1 MSMTDP
7 SMSMTDPSVQNPAA
21 GKRPGRFALPGL
33 GSRRGTPLL
42 PASSLAG
49 RALVIVIVIMAF
61 LASMT
66 AGAVQL
72 IAQASADWTSSV
84 AREVTIQVRPRAGR
98 DIEADTRR
106 AGEMARRTQGIAD
119 VRIYSRQEAEK
130 LLEPWLG
137 AGLALGDLP
146 VPRLIVLKVG
156 EGPPPGLAQLRTEL
170 GAIPTASLDD
180 HRLWLARLATMA
192 NALVAIGLIVLAL
205 VLTAMALAIVFAT
218 RGAMAGNREII
229 DVLHLVGAEDR
240 FIAREFRHHFLRLGL
255 KGGIIGGAL
264 AIAAFLA
271 ASLLSARWAFSPG
284 GDQVEALFGRFS
296 LGWAGYLSILAIIA
310 LVTLITAVVSR
321 TTVFRNLRGLE

>member
-7 SMSMTDPSVQNPAA
+7 SITDPAA
-21 GKRPGRFALPGL
+21 GRPPGRFALPGL
-33 GSRRGTPLL
+33 GARRGTPLL

-119 VRIYSRQEAEK
+119 VRVYSRQEAEK

-156 EGPPPGLAQLRTEL
+156 DAASPGLAQLRTEL

-192 NALVAIGLIVLAL
+192 NALVVIGLIVLAL

-264 AIAAFLA
+264 AIGVFLA

-284 GDQVEALFGRFS
+284 GDQVEALFGRFT

-310 LVTLITAVVSR
+310 LVALITAVVSR